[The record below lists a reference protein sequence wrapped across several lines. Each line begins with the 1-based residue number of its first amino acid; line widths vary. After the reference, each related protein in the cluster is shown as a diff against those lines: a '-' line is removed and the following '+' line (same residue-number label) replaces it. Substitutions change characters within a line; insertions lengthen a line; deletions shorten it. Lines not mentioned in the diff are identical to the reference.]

1 MLNKAVQVFDFLKI
15 KHKHKDQER
24 SISILRYPLVLLHPL
39 LISLLLSIGT
49 TWLAYSYEESNYLLS
64 DRFAD
69 LFTLLA
75 ILPGFYI
82 ASLSAISAINRKAID
97 KYINE
102 DNPPFLIKP
111 NKGFPGTYEQ
121 PLTRRIYLTML
132 FAYLSAVSLL
142 LTINLTIIRF
152 LFSIEVIKDFFLL
165 SNFEYIPIV
174 VYFFISVVILF
185 FITQLIL
192 LTLVGINYLGY
203 SALVNE

>member
-15 KHKHKDQER
+15 KYQDQEHSR
-24 SISILRYPLVLLHPL
+24 SILRYPLLVFYPL
-39 LISLLLSIGT
+39 LISLLLSVGT
-49 TWLAYSYEESNYLLS
+49 TWLAYSYAESNYLLS

-97 KYINE
+97 RYINE
-102 DNPPFLIKP
+102 DNPPFLVKP
-111 NKGFPGTYEQ
+111 NKDFPGTYDQ

-132 FAYLSAVSLL
+132 FAYLAAVSLL
-142 LTINLTIIRF
+142 LTISLTIIRF
-152 LFSIEVIKDFFLL
+152 LFSIEVIKDFFLIC
-165 SNFEYIPIV
+165 SFEYLPITI
-174 VYFFISVVILF
+174 YFLISVAILF